1 MAPSVAEEP
10 GDATLVDGD
19 IALVLDLRSYRLAA
33 VKKAAYRCAR
43 RFTAIIG
50 SPDRDRLPIT
60 LRFAAGVQQ
69 PVAREAARQF
79 FQELLDQELRE
90 QIAEETL
97 AVRTLILAHAFSNVD
112 LIKRGE

>member
-1 MAPSVAEEP
+1 MARSAAGDL
-10 GDATLVDGD
+10 GDAALVDGD

-33 VKKAAYRCAR
+33 VKKAAYRCAHC
-43 RFTAIIG
+43 FTAIIE
-50 SPDRDRLPIT
+50 SPDGDRLPIT
-60 LRFAAGVQQ
+60 LRFATGVLQ
-69 PVAREAARQF
+69 PVAREATRQF

-112 LIKRGE
+112 LIKRDE